1 MKEIEIA
8 AMEAREYRDKKRRKY
23 EDVMRLEK
31 TMRYLQEHN
40 EKLEESVRAKNAMLL
55 VKEDED
61 QKRVIAQEDIERVQ
75 CDRQQV
81 VNTLRAFPCFYI
93 SDDGKHLECRCCEKN
108 WEKARFNFS
117 ENRGKIKI
125 SDAIG
130 GHAKRHV
137 IGPQHSACR
146 RAEDSFQIHREYYDE
161 IFSSTEKRI
170 ASMTD
175 NVIRVIYFILK
186 ENIAMRKSEGMFDLL
201 DLCTASEGNQRHSR
215 TTGAAI
221 AQ

>member
-1 MKEIEIA
+1 M
-8 AMEAREYRDKKRRKY
+8 
-23 EDVMRLEK
+23 
-31 TMRYLQEHN
+31 
-40 EKLEESVRAKNAMLL
+40 
-55 VKEDED
+55 
-61 QKRVIAQEDIERVQ
+61 
-75 CDRQQV
+75 
-81 VNTLRAFPCFYI
+81 
-93 SDDGKHLECRCCEKN
+93 
-108 WEKARFNFS
+108 NFS

-175 NVIRVIYFILK
+175 NLKRAIYFSIN

-201 DLCTASEGNQRHSR
+201 DLCTAAVGNQLHSR

-221 AQ
+221 AQCIDETSQQILIAWMFGQHEYSQNDMFVIADELTEFTGRKSCIVKTRTF